1 MPIIS
6 FVVAMDRNRLIGRD
20 NGLPWHLPADLKHFK
35 AVTMGKPVVMGR
47 KTFESIGRPLPG
59 RRNIVISRN
68 PAYAAQG
75 CEVFTGLDDAL
86 AALAGVEEIAIIG
99 GMGIFTLALPL
110 ADKMYLTVI
119 DEAFEGDAW
128 FPPYNENDWRCTA
141 SETHRHE
148 DDTRSFTY
156 RFLTLERNN
165 SLGGRPPNTLS
176 LRERGRGE
184 GI

>member
-6 FVVAMDRNRLIGRD
+6 FVVAMDRNRLIGRE

-35 AVTMGKPVVMGR
+35 AVTLGKPILMGR

-68 PAYAAQG
+68 PHYQAPG
-75 CEVFTGLDDAL
+75 CEVFTSLDNAL
-86 AALAGVEEIAIIG
+86 AALADAEEVAIIG

-119 DEAFEGDAW
+119 DETFEGDAW
-128 FPPYNENDWRCTA
+128 FPSFDESEWRCMAT
-141 SETHRHE
+141 ETHRHE
-148 DDTRSFTY
+148 DETGSFTY
-156 RFLTLERNN
+156 RFLTLERNKR
-165 SLGGRPPNTLS
+165 SGQAPTDYPLL
-176 LRERGRGE
+176 EGE
-184 GI
+184 GQG